1 MSDARQTHRSDTPMN
16 VLTAY
21 LWVVMPGLLLQGIGC
36 LTLFRL
42 APALAGNA
50 AIAAIFSSN
59 PPHAWIHVG
68 WGAAGTLVLITERER
83 SPRWWLAVVFAVF
96 YTALGILGMVVDN
109 PFGLRLGLIE
119 NSFHLTVGP
128 VMLILAIWARERS
141 PGPAVGRQ

>member
-1 MSDARQTHRSDTPMN
+1 MK

-36 LTLFRL
+36 LALYRL

-50 AIAAIFSSN
+50 VIATIFSSN

-68 WGAAGTLVLITERER
+68 WGVAGMLVLITEREQR
-83 SPRWWLAVVFAVF
+83 PRWWFAVVFAVF
-96 YTALGILGMVVDN
+96 YTALGILGIVVDD

-141 PGPAVGRQ
+141 PAPAVGSR